1 MVYPGDDGVHLMK
14 QIHSFSTDFE
24 VTSQKGGNKPR
35 PVTFYSDLNVLLL
48 SYIFIFKIVKRNC

>member
-24 VTSQKGGNKPR
+24 VTSQKGDKPR

-48 SYIFIFKIVKRNC
+48 SYIFIFKIFKRNR